1 MLLGPAMTDLK
12 KPAPRR
18 RRRNLVRVGIIV
30 VSVGAGLLCGFLPEQ
45 YQALCKMA
53 AKLAALF
60 GGG

>member
-1 MLLGPAMTDLK
+1 MTDLK
-12 KPAPRR
+12 KPDPRR
-18 RRRNLVRVGIIV
+18 RRRNLVRVGIVV

-45 YQALCKMA
+45 YRALCKMA